1 MRLTWAKA
9 LRAWVGRAYRAAG
22 TIMACPRADAAALAA
37 GDRQVARNRLL
48 VGLAVALYFWFI
60 SATGDLSSPVP
71 AVADAVYLLLA
82 TCAFCVG
89 KLRPN
94 YLGGFRKVMLIV
106 DVSALSCVFISS
118 GPTVAPILFLYFW
131 LIVGYGFRYGI
142 FYLRLAAVASL
153 AGILVALFFTG
164 YWNTQPFVTAGILML
179 AVIMPC
185 YLELLMRRAILANEF
200 AKAAN
205 DSKSLMLAGLAH
217 MLRMPLDS
225 ILTAAQAMSGSVLDP
240 MQRQS
245 LTGIQAAAGSLTRE
259 LDGLLD
265 VSRLDAGRMPKEVT
279 SFSVKGLVTEAM
291 AIAGAQAASKN
302 VTMSW
307 HITPDVPE
315 WIWSERR
322 YLLKSL
328 TTIVENAVKFTSVGS
343 VLITVRMKR
352 HSGTGQQLHVEVLDT
367 GMGIRTEARARIF
380 ESFSQAGPEIL
391 HIYGGAGIG
400 LSVARSMIDALDGKI
415 GVDSVEGQGSSF
427 WFEVPVR
434 KGGAR
439 ERSTDTLAGTA
450 VVILTSNVDGL
461 LSFASRLE
469 TLGATV
475 VMSEQIDWSDAVPSD
490 AISNAER
497 IVVIADG
504 RIADLSELG
513 STIQMSEVFFRVPMI
528 ALTMD
533 NKIPGPPIRR
543 RFVTAISLDASD
555 EQLRSSLY
563 LVEAFRQER
572 GMKTREMRR
581 SNGHPTSRPPGGRGR
596 ILVLDSNRTSVAIL
610 SKILER
616 GGYDTLAVDCGENAL
631 DAADQEYFD
640 IVFVEVD
647 KPAIDGLETVKMLRF
662 QELGMHQNIII
673 GMTSSEDSGFIV
685 RCKEAGCDDV
695 VIQPAD
701 AKEVLDLV
709 ARSMSRRPQVEPAT
723 ERGIEVVQPISS
735 HPRFR
740 VGLGP
745 AVEDY
750 SFPYLETIG
759 GAQFVG
765 EILGLFTSDA
775 ERSLSKLSEAVEQ
788 EDISSACTAVISL
801 GESAAIIGAVRLVG
815 LCKTAS
821 LFSKDRM
828 TLAERALVATLRSEV
843 ARVVDGITS
852 HRATGR
858 DLPSSPSNGIEP
870 GAP

>member
-1 MRLTWAKA
+1 MRLAWA
-9 LRAWVGRAYRAAG
+9 RAMRVWVGRAYRAAG
-22 TIMACPRADAAALAA
+22 MIVTCPRADTAALTA

-60 SATGDLSSPVP
+60 STTGDLSSPVP

-82 TCAFCVG
+82 TSAFFVG

-142 FYLRLAAVASL
+142 FYLRLATIASL
-153 AGILVALFFTG
+153 AGILIALFFTG
-164 YWNTQPFVTAGILML
+164 FWDTQPFVSVGILML
-179 AVIMPC
+179 AVVIPC
-185 YLELLMRRAILANEF
+185 YLELLMRRAIRANEF

-205 DSKSLMLAGLAH
+205 DSKALMLAGLGHA
-217 MLRMPLDS
+217 LRMPLDS
-225 ILTAAQAMSGSVLDP
+225 ILVAAQAMSVGVLDP

-245 LTGIQAAAGSLTRE
+245 LSGIHAAAGSLTRE

-279 SFSVKGLVTEAM
+279 SFSVKGLVEEAM
-291 AIAGAQAASKN
+291 AIAGAHSASKG

-315 WIWSERR
+315 RIWSERR

-328 TTIVENAVKFTSVGS
+328 TNIVENAVKFTSVGS
-343 VLITVRMKR
+343 VVITVRTER
-352 HSGTGQQLHVEVLDT
+352 HSETGQQLHVEVLDT
-367 GMGIRTEARARIF
+367 GLGIRPEARDRIF

-400 LSVARSMIDALDGKI
+400 LSVARSMIEALDGRI
-415 GVDSVEGQGSSF
+415 GVDGVEGRGSNF
-427 WFEVPVR
+427 WFEVPVMAA
-434 KGGAR
+434 GAR
-439 ERSTDTLAGTA
+439 EGSSDTLAGTA

-461 LSFASRLE
+461 FSFAARLE
-469 TLGATV
+469 TLGAV
-475 VMSEQIDWSDAVPSD
+475 IFVSEQIDWSDAVPS
-490 AISNAER
+490 AGISNAER
-497 IVVIADG
+497 IVVIVDG
-504 RIADLSELG
+504 RGADLSELG
-513 STIQMSEVFFRVPMI
+513 STLQLSRFFSCVPMI
-528 ALTMD
+528 ALTVD
-533 NKIPGPPIRR
+533 NKIPEPPIRR
-543 RFVTAISLDASD
+543 RFLTAISPDASD

-563 LVEAFRQER
+563 LAGAFRGEQK
-572 GMKTREMRR
+572 MKTREVRR
-581 SNGHPTSRPPGGRGR
+581 SSGHPASRSSGGRGR
-596 ILVLDSNRTSVAIL
+596 ILVADSNRTSVAVL
-610 SKILER
+610 SKILEK
-616 GGYDTLAVDCGENAL
+616 GGYDTLIVDSGESAL
-631 DAADQEYFD
+631 DAADQESFD
-640 IVFVEVD
+640 VVFLEMD
-647 KPAIDGLETVKMLRF
+647 KPAVDGLQTVKMLRF
-662 QELGMHQNIII
+662 QELGMHRNTII
-673 GMTSSEDSGFIV
+673 GVTSSEDSGFIA

-695 VIQPAD
+695 VIQPVD
-701 AKEVLDLV
+701 AKKVLDLV
-709 ARSMSRRPQVEPAT
+709 ERSLSQRPQTERAT
-723 ERGIEVVQPISS
+723 EREVEVIQSISS

-745 AVEDY
+745 AIEDY
-750 SFPYLETIG
+750 SFPYLESIG

-765 EILGLFTSDA
+765 EILDLFALDA
-775 ERSLSKLSEAVEQ
+775 ERILANLSEAVEH

-801 GESAAIIGAVRLVG
+801 GESAVVVGAVRLVG

-821 LFSKDRM
+821 LFRKDQM

-843 ARVVDGITS
+843 ARVVDGVKS
-852 HRATGR
+852 HRAIER
-858 DLPSSPSNGIEP
+858 DLPSSPPDGMKP